1 MLEFKIISYFI
12 LIRLIMTKTSFK
24 LSRRSFLLSLVSIYI
39 AKNSSLIETI
49 TLSDKEIPPE
59 ATNSNLYKWIL
70 GKDDLK

>member
-1 MLEFKIISYFI
+1 
-12 LIRLIMTKTSFK
+12 MTKTSFK

-39 AKNSSLIETI
+39 AKNSSLIEAI
-49 TLSDKEIPPE
+49 TLSDKEMFPE